1 MAAIQGSHTRWRPP
15 DETEMHTGRSAPAPE
30 PEQPSSRGA
39 AQPEPEQPSSRG
51 AAQPELEPEPEPES
65 RLAALMG
72 DGVAAVGTAA
82 QTADEAAADEPAAA
96 AAAAAARPLTKL
108 QKAEA
113 GLMPYVIVNSSY
125 LLFTVTDG
133 AVRMLVLLHARTLD
147 FTAWEIALMFT
158 LYEAAGVVTN
168 LLAGVAGAR
177 WGIKCTL
184 MAGLTLQ
191 LAGLA
196 MLLGW
201 DSSWEKSTAITYVTL
216 AQMLCGIAKDLVK
229 LGGKTVS
236 KLVTPDEQKG
246 QLFQLVA
253 AVTGWKNSL
262 KGGGYFLGSVLLLWK
277 TGPNGTWAAVFT
289 LMGIIVVAYPWAA
302 LRLSSQLG
310 RDTDKN
316 NATLR
321 QVFSL
326 PPDASDLDREN
337 YWNRNWLSFGRC
349 FLFAA
354 RDCWFEVPLPIFL
367 RDPVNGLGWS
377 APATGAFLG
386 GYIICYGQVQANAMI
401 ILRPLQQFDKEKN
414 LVPNKWHVTLW
425 ALLNIPPVVFIG
437 GFIQWSDAFAC
448 ILPPESI
455 ADSNAS
461 TVEIAEDID
470 DASIEYCD
478 DAAVT
483 TRVAVLVIGVVVFA
497 FVFAINSAINSG
509 MIAGYSSNASA
520 AKNMGFYYMSNAV
533 GRLCGTLI
541 SGVLYSN
548 GHFAACF
555 WAGAAS
561 FVICA
566 VSSIPL
572 RDDGALRCGKRV
584 ACCVDQDLKA
594 P

>member
-1 MAAIQGSHTRWRPP
+1 
-15 DETEMHTGRSAPAPE
+15 
-30 PEQPSSRGA
+30 
-39 AQPEPEQPSSRG
+39 
-51 AAQPELEPEPEPES
+51 
-65 RLAALMG
+65 MG
-72 DGVAAVGTAA
+72 DGVAAAEPPHTAEPPHA
-82 QTADEAAADEPAAA
+82 AEPPHVAEPPPAGGAAGQRAPTGHMVMLKVDGEAGEAAAAVAD
-96 AAAAAARPLTKL
+96 RPQTKQ

-133 AVRMLVLLHARTLD
+133 AVRMLVLLHARTLH

-191 LAGLA
+191 LIGLA

-201 DSSWEKSTAITYVTL
+201 DSSWDKSTAITYVTL

-236 KLVTPDEQKG
+236 KLVTPAEQKG

-262 KGGGYFLGSVLLLWK
+262 KGCGYFLGSVLLLWK

-302 LRLSSQLG
+302 LRLNSQLG
-310 RDTDKN
+310 RDANKN

-367 RDPVNGLGWS
+367 RDPVYGLGWS

-386 GYIICYGQVQANAMI
+386 GYIICYGQVQANAMT
-401 ILRPLQQFDKEKN
+401 ILRPLQQFDKEN
-414 LVPNKWHVTLW
+414 NIVPNKWHVIMW

-448 ILPPESI
+448 ILPPDAI
-455 ADSNAS
+455 VDANAS
-461 TVEIAEDID
+461 TLEIAENIGG
-470 DASIEYCD
+470 IEYCD

-483 TRVAVLVIGVVVFA
+483 TRVAVLVAGVVVFA

-533 GRLCGTLI
+533 GRLCGTLT

-555 WAGAAS
+555 WAGTAS
-561 FVICA
+561 FIICA
-566 VSSIPL
+566 VTSIPL
-572 RDDGALRCGKRV
+572 RDNGALRCGKRV
-584 ACCVDQDLKA
+584 ACCVDGGIKA